1 MNKNTKIW
9 VNYIAGGAISLVLL
23 WSIYTQLLKQVSG
36 VSTDAWKHT
45 GWNGYLVLSV
55 SLMGVNL
62 LLESGKWYL
71 LSNSA
76 AQVSYPRA
84 FASYLAGIAISLV
97 TPNRIG
103 DYPARI
109 LYLGATNTF
118 RYINVSILGLVSQLS
133 AIFLFGLAGL
143 IHFNI
148 FFPSYPVRIAL
159 VVCAVANVL
168 IVLVYWKFEKWLPLL
183 EKVSFLR
190 RFAIYGRL
198 LNRFP
203 ASRQAGILALSI
215 LRFSVFTAQYLFL
228 LRWMN
233 VNIPL
238 ADGFLTAALFFWAM
252 AVIPSIALTGI
263 AIRTKLSMLL
273 FGSYSANMVGIV
285 AATVGIWIINLVV
298 PAIVGS
304 ILMIRMR
311 LLR

>member
-148 FFPSYPVRIAL
+148 FFPSYPARIAL
-159 VVCAVANVL
+159 AVCAVANVL
-168 IVLVYWKFEKWLPLL
+168 IVLSL
-183 EKVSFLR
+183 
-190 RFAIYGRL
+190 IH
-198 LNRFP
+198 
-203 ASRQAGILALSI
+203 I
-215 LRFSVFTAQYLFL
+215 
-228 LRWMN
+228 
-233 VNIPL
+233 
-238 ADGFLTAALFFWAM
+238 
-252 AVIPSIALTGI
+252 
-263 AIRTKLSMLL
+263 
-273 FGSYSANMVGIV
+273 
-285 AATVGIWIINLVV
+285 
-298 PAIVGS
+298 
-304 ILMIRMR
+304 
-311 LLR
+311 